1 MVHALNQTHSLLRS
15 GGGLVNVHD
24 LPAPHVIEIHGREVI
39 QKVGWL
45 MDKNDFENERAAL
58 NALAQVVSDHRFNLE
73 DEQDFIYNISI
84 DELNEFYEWLAEWW
98 SSAFLPDGISQRLA
112 ELIEHADP
120 PTKIVLKVPARMTK
134 LRAV

>member
-1 MVHALNQTHSLLRS
+1 
-15 GGGLVNVHD
+15 
-24 LPAPHVIEIHGREVI
+24 
-39 QKVGWL
+39 
-45 MDKNDFENERAAL
+45 MDKDDFENERAAL

-73 DEQDFIYNISI
+73 DEQDFIYNIYI